1 MVEPDLGDVERCRAL
16 AVQWAPVL
24 RALGSPDRLLI
35 VLWLTD
41 GAQSVRELQAVTGL
55 PQSTVSYHLGH
66 LRDAGLV
73 TAEAE
78 GRSNRYRLL
87 SPDLGRVATLLG
99 SLAPAAAEERPTAAP
114 GGGGRVGEV
123 DARPRRAR

>member
-1 MVEPDLGDVERCRAL
+1 MGEPDLAEVERCRAL

-24 RALGSPDRLLI
+24 HALGNPDRLLI

-41 GAQSVRELQAVTGL
+41 GAQSVRDLQVVTGL

-78 GRSNRYRLL
+78 GRSNRYRLR
-87 SPDLGRVATLLG
+87 SPDLDRVATMLG
-99 SLAPAAAEERPTAAP
+99 ELAPASP
-114 GGGGRVGEV
+114 VV
-123 DARPRRAR
+123 D

>member
-1 MVEPDLGDVERCRAL
+1 MVEPDLAEVERCRAL
-16 AVQWAPVL
+16 AAQWAPVL
-24 RALGSPDRLLI
+24 QALGNPDRLLI

-73 TAEAE
+73 SAEAE
-78 GRSNRYRLL
+78 GRSNRYRLR
-87 SPDLGRVATLLG
+87 SPDLDRVATMLG
-99 SLAPAAAEERPTAAP
+99 SLAPTAAE
-114 GGGGRVGEV
+114 
-123 DARPRRAR
+123 D